1 MTAIVRNK
9 LVAEILGP
17 AGVGLISSYNAA
29 ATLLSN
35 STNFGISFSA
45 VRRVAELSEQ
55 NDEQALL
62 RFIQVVRSWS
72 IATGVLGMLVCC
84 LFSVFLSY
92 SYFENPDACGTC
104 WSYSPCKPNR
114 TGWSCGAGRA
124 SWTSYSP

>member
-1 MTAIVRNK
+1 MHNKGEKKRNTAYDHIIKYTGLFGGVQGISLLTAIVRNK

-45 VRRVAELSEQ
+45 VRRVAELSVQ

-72 IATGVLGMLVCC
+72 IATGVLDRK
-84 LFSVFLSY
+84 SVV
-92 SYFENPDACGTC
+92 
-104 WSYSPCKPNR
+104 
-114 TGWSCGAGRA
+114 
-124 SWTSYSP
+124 